1 MGIMALCDEECWFPK
16 ATDKTFVEKL
26 TNSHS
31 AHPKFVKSDFKSDA
45 DFAILHY
52 AGQVNYSATKWLMK
66 NMDPLN
72 ENIVQYLQ
80 ASQDPFVCHIWKDG
94 KCNIPH
100 EGATITSVSKDATAH
115 FSLLKCLSLQNNCPE
130 FKCKPL
136 YFKDP
141 PYGGNLIK
149 PPWFEGGKRA

>member
-1 MGIMALCDEECWFPK
+1 MALCDEECWFPK
-16 ATDKTFVEKL
+16 ATDKSFVEKL

-45 DFAILHY
+45 DFSILHY

-94 KCNIPH
+94 KCHIPY
-100 EGATITSVSKDATAH
+100 EDAIFTTTAH
-115 FSLLKCLSLQNNCPE
+115 LLAKMFEFPKIIVQNLNVR
-130 FKCKPL
+130 F
-136 YFKDP
+136 YIKDP

-149 PPWFEGGKRA
+149 PPWFEGGKRS

>member
-26 TNSHS
+26 VTSHA
-31 AHPKFVKSDFKSDA
+31 AHPKYVKSDFKSDA
-45 DFAILHY
+45 DFSILHY
-52 AGQVNYSATKWLMK
+52 AGQVNYSAAKWLMK

-94 KCNIPH
+94 K
-100 EGATITSVSKDATAH
+100 T
-115 FSLLKCLSLQNNCPE
+115 LKFHLEKTFPE
-130 FKCKPL
+130 
-136 YFKDP
+136 
-141 PYGGNLIK
+141 
-149 PPWFEGGKRA
+149 